1 MARYRYDFWS
11 SDGRKVAT
19 VRSNEKSDD
28 VARELDSPLLSKNG
42 HGSFARPRRS
52 ARVRYLPPREV
63 TDLAE
68 LEFGDH
74 GRDPRFL
81 PGWWILPTL
90 LLGFALMIWIVSL
103 SWPAITAYVLARFV

>member
-19 VRSNEKSDD
+19 VKPYENSDD
-28 VARELDSPLLSKNG
+28 VARELDSPLLPKN
-42 HGSFARPRRS
+42 GSFARPRRS
-52 ARVRYLPPREV
+52 ARVYYLPPREV
-63 TDLAE
+63 IDLAE
-68 LEFGDH
+68 LEFGDY

-90 LLGFALMIWIVSL
+90 LLGSALMIWIVSL
-103 SWPAITAYVLARFV
+103 SWPAITAFVLARFG